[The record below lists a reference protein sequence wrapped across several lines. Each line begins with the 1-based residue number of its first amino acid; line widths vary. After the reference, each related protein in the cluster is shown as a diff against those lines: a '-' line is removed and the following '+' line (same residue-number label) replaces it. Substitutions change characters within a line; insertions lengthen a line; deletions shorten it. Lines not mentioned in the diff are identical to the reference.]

1 MVMNQQQAVKKI
13 LFIYTET
20 PLHAGSGRSLG
31 SVDLPIQR
39 ERVTDY
45 PMIQSSGVKGALRS
59 EVRFSDPTKYYQ
71 LEKGEDGVTKI
82 IDTPELTAIF
92 GAADDTENQQAKSY
106 AGAVTVGDA
115 RLLLFPVRSLQ
126 GVFAWVTSVDV
137 LNRFARD
144 AAALGL
150 QLNWTLPDDEPSIT
164 DEVTECWAGEKVSFN
179 TKDGLQVTLED
190 FTYAAKSHSV
200 LNTVGDWLAK
210 NVLPQKAGEYKYW
223 RDNLPQHLVILRR
236 EDFRDFA
243 RYGTEVR
250 THIKIAPDTKTVQS
264 GALWTV
270 ESLPT
275 DTLLY
280 SPLIINNSRA
290 QVNEPQ
296 TANQIVQTL
305 AEVLDNHRINLGGDE
320 TTGHGIVMLHFANG
334 KVKNG

>member
-1 MVMNQQQAVKKI
+1 MNQQQAIKKI

-45 PMIQSSGVKGALRS
+45 PMIQSSGVKGALRN
-59 EVRFSDPTKYYQ
+59 EVRFSDDKYWEYK
-71 LEKGEDGVTKI
+71 EIDGSKKIEDR
-82 IDTPELTAIF
+82 DELKAIF
-92 GAADDTENQQAKSY
+92 GDADSENKSY

-150 QLNWTLPDDEPSIT
+150 QLNWSLPDDEPSIT

-179 TKDGLQVTLED
+179 TQDSLQVTLED
-190 FTYAAKSHSV
+190 FTYAAKSHPV

-210 NVLPQKAGEYKYW
+210 NVLPQEADEYKYW
-223 RDNLPQHLVILRR
+223 CDNLPQHLVILRR

-296 TANQIVQTL
+296 TADQIAQTL
-305 AEVLDNHRINLGGDE
+305 VEVLDNQRINLGGDE
-320 TTGHGIVMLHFANG
+320 TTGHGVVMLHFANG
-334 KVKNG
+334 EVNNG

>member
-1 MVMNQQQAVKKI
+1 MDQRQVIKRI

-31 SVDLPIQR
+31 SIDLPIQR

-59 EVRFSDPTKYYQ
+59 EVRTQNDWKDDS
-71 LEKGEDGVTKI
+71 
-82 IDTPELTAIF
+82 PEVKAIF
-92 GAADDTENQQAKSY
+92 GSADDENKSY

-137 LNRFARD
+137 LSRFARD

-150 QLNWTLPDDEPSIT
+150 RLNWSLPDDEPAIT
-164 DEVTECWAGEKVSFN
+164 NEVTECWAGEKVSFN

-190 FTYAAKSHSV
+190 FTCAAKPHPV
-200 LNTVGDWLAK
+200 LNTVGVWLAE
-210 NVLPQKAGEYKYW
+210 NVLPQEADEYKYW
-223 RDNLPQHLVILRR
+223 RNNLPQHLVILHR

-264 GALWTV
+264 RALWTT

-290 QVNEPQ
+290 QVDEPQ
-296 TANQIVQTL
+296 QADQIAQTL
-305 AEVLDNHRINLGGDE
+305 TKVLDDKRINLGGDE
-320 TTGHGIVMLHFANG
+320 TTGHGVVMLHFANG
-334 KVKNG
+334 KVNNG

>member
-1 MVMNQQQAVKKI
+1 MDQQQAIKKI
-13 LFIYTET
+13 MFIYTET
-20 PLHAGSGRSLG
+20 PLHAGSGRSLD

-59 EVRFSDPTKYYQ
+59 EVRTQKNW
-71 LEKGEDGVTKI
+71 EDES
-82 IDTPELTAIF
+82 PEIKAIF
-92 GAADDTENQQAKSY
+92 GSADGENKSY
-106 AGAVTVGDA
+106 AGAITVGDA

-137 LNRFARD
+137 LSRFVRD
-144 AAALGL
+144 ATALGL
-150 QLNWTLPDDEPSIT
+150 KTFEVLKTSKVSEPS
-164 DEVTECWAGEKVSFN
+164 ENECWAGQSVKFKANNQE
-179 TKDGLQVTLED
+179 QVTLED
-190 FTYAAKSHSV
+190 FTYTAIKDEENLV
-200 LNTVGDWLAK
+200 TTVGEWLTK
-210 NVLPQKAGEYKYW
+210 NVWPQKSPEYKYW

-250 THIKIAPDTKTVQS
+250 THIKLLPDTKTVDGS
-264 GALWTV
+264 ALWTT

-290 QVNEPQ
+290 QVDEPQ
-296 TANQIVQTL
+296 EAKQIDETL
-305 AEVLDNHRINLGGDE
+305 TKVSHNKRINLGGDE
-320 TTGHGIVMLHFANG
+320 TTGHGVVMLHFANG
-334 KVKNG
+334 EVNNG

>member
-1 MVMNQQQAVKKI
+1 MNQQQAIKK
-13 LFIYTET
+13 LMFIYTET

-31 SVDLPIQR
+31 GVDLPIQR

-45 PMIQSSGVKGALRS
+45 PMIQSSGVKGVLRN
-59 EVRFSDPTKYYQ
+59 EVRFSDDRYWEYKEIDGTRKI
-71 LEKGEDGVTKI
+71 EDTDK
-82 IDTPELTAIF
+82 LKAIF
-92 GAADDTENQQAKSY
+92 GSADGDNQSY
-106 AGAVTVGDA
+106 TGAVTVGDA

-126 GVFAWVTSVDV
+126 GVFAWVTSVDG
-137 LNRFARD
+137 LSRFVRD
-144 AAALGL
+144 AEALEF
-150 QLNWTLPDDEPSIT
+150 QLNWTLPDEPPIT

-179 TKDGLQVTLED
+179 SKDGLQVTLED
-190 FTYAAKSHSV
+190 FTYTAQPHPAI
-200 LNTVGDWLAK
+200 NTIGVWLAK
-210 NVLPQKAGEYKYW
+210 NILPQDVAEYKYW

-264 GALWTV
+264 GALWTT

-290 QVNEPQ
+290 QVDEPQ
-296 TANQIVQTL
+296 QAEQIAQILTN
-305 AEVLDNHRINLGGDE
+305 VLDNKRINLGGDE
-320 TTGHGIVMLHFANG
+320 TTGHGVVMLHFANG
-334 KVKNG
+334 EVNNG